1 MASPKPRSKPE
12 EQRLTLP
19 LLMQRSWDR
28 PKTRDWE
35 DVLRALPLFAGLS
48 ARHLRQVA
56 RLAEFVEFL
65 PGDFIVQ
72 VGEPGQAFFMILSGR
87 AKVLGRRNARNL
99 EAGDFFGEM
108 SLIDGEPR
116 SATVMATTEVHAMK
130 LPRGAFLR
138 VLQQE
143 PRMAMALLE
152 ALAARVRRL
161 EGLG

>member
-1 MASPKPRSKPE
+1 MSARKGRPE
-12 EQRLTLP
+12 DQRLTLP
-19 LLMQRSWDR
+19 LLMQRSWER

-35 DVLRALPLFAGLS
+35 DVLRALPLFANLS

-56 RLAEFVEFL
+56 RLAQFAEFN

-72 VGEPGQAFFMILSGR
+72 VGEPGQAFFLILSGR
-87 AKVLGRRNARNL
+87 AKVLGRRAARSL

-116 SATVMATTEVHAMK
+116 SATVMATPEVHTMK
-130 LPRGAFLR
+130 LARAPFLR
-138 VLQQE
+138 MLQQE
-143 PRMAMALLE
+143 PRLAMSILE

-161 EGLG
+161 EGTP